1 MGFVRLLDRVA
12 EVMRRSRRR
21 QLGQGLTEFAL
32 IFPIFILL
40 LVLVFDF
47 GRAIYAHHTISNAAR
62 AGARVGIVDQNINA
76 IKAKA
81 LDQTVGLNPDDITV
95 PDPDFG
101 CPIGGPTGPLKIGCE
116 VEVTVDYAYQPLTP
130 IVGSL
135 IGPMTMSATTRF
147 PIERVYSTP

>member
-1 MGFVRLLDRVA
+1 MA
-12 EVMRRSRRR
+12 RSRRR
-21 QLGQGLTEFAL
+21 ERGQGLTEFAL
-32 IFPIFILL
+32 IFPVFILL

-62 AGARVGIVDQNINA
+62 AGARVAIVDQTVAA

-95 PDPDFG
+95 PDPEFG

-116 VEVTVDYAYQPLTP
+116 AEVTVEYAYHPLTP
-130 IVGSL
+130 IVGGI
-135 IGPMTMSATTRF
+135 IGPMTMSATTSF